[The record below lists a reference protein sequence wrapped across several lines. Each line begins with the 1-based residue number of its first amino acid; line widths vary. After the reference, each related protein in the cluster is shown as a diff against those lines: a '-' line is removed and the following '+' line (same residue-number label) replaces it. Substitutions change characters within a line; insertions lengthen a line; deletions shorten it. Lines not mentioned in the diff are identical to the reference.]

1 MFRGPSSGQWPCQR
15 NAFLTL
21 IVLPS
26 SRVNEAFLSENRNQN
41 GENEQIEISIVKTIN
56 DRNRSNR
63 RTLAILQKLPHQG
76 EGLFSGPVFLSLLL
90 IICNQKM

>member
-1 MFRGPSSGQWPCQR
+1 MFRGPSSGQWPCDR

-26 SRVNEAFLSENRNQN
+26 NRVNEAFLSENRNQN
-41 GENEQIEISIVKTIN
+41 GENEQIEISIAKTIN
-56 DRNRSNR
+56 DRNRNNR
-63 RTLAILQKLPHQG
+63 RTLAILQKFPHQG
-76 EGLFSGPVFLSLLL
+76 EGLFSGPVFLYLLL